1 MELDGR
7 AVLITGGSRGIG
19 LETAR
24 RFLSLGARVAVGGVH
39 PGNVERAVAELDGGD
54 RVASVVADVST
65 ADGCARSVT
74 AATEAFGGLDVLFAN
89 AGNYDSVAAEDVTEE
104 LWDRTVAVHLK
115 GTFFCVQEALPWLR
129 AARGVVVTMGS
140 DAGLRGLRGGWA
152 AYCAAKGGVVN
163 LTRQLAIDLAPEVRV
178 NCVAPGPVAT
188 AHLFADLAADT
199 YGGVEGSDDPAKA
212 LAGTLPTGKLITP
225 EEVADAV
232 VFLATNESL
241 TGSVL
246 SLDGGSTAGL
256 P

>member
-1 MELDGR
+1 MELDGK

-19 LETAR
+19 LEAAR
-24 RFLSLGARVAVGGVH
+24 LFLSRGARVAIGGVQ
-39 PGNVERAVAELDGGD
+39 PDNVARAVDELGGGA

-65 ADGCARSVT
+65 ADGCARTV
-74 AATEAFGGLDVLFAN
+74 AAAADAFDGLDVLFAN
-89 AGNYDSVAAEDVTEE
+89 AGNYDSAGVEDVTEDA
-104 LWDRTVAVHLK
+104 WDRTMAVHLK
-115 GTFFCVQEALPWLR
+115 GTFFCVQAALPWLR
-129 AARGVVVTMGS
+129 AARGAVVTMGS

-163 LTRQLAIDLAPEVRV
+163 LTRQLALDLAPEVRV

-188 AHLFADLAADT
+188 DHLFADLAADT
-199 YGGVEGSDDPAKA
+199 YGGVETSGDPAKA
-212 LAGTLPTGKLITP
+212 LADTLPTRKLITP
-225 EEVADAV
+225 AEVADAV

>member
-1 MELDGR
+1 MELEGK

-19 LETAR
+19 LEAAR
-24 RFLSLGARVAVGGVH
+24 RFLSLGARVTIGGVQ
-39 PGNVERAVAELDGGD
+39 PENVARAAAELDAGN
-54 RVASVVADVST
+54 RVAGVVADVST
-65 ADGCARSVT
+65 ADGCSRTVG
-74 AATEAFGGLDVLFAN
+74 AAAEAFGGIDVLFAN
-89 AGNYDSVAAEDVTEE
+89 AGNYDSVVVGDVTEDQ
-104 LWDRTVAVHLK
+104 WDRTMAVHLK
-115 GTFFCVQEALPWLR
+115 GTFFCVQAALQWLR
-129 AARGVVVTMGS
+129 AARGAVVTMGS
-140 DAGLRGLRGGWA
+140 DAGVRGLRGGWA

-163 LTRQLAIDLAPEVRV
+163 LTRQLALDLAPEVRV

-188 AHLFADLAADT
+188 EHLFADLAADT
-199 YGGVEGSDDPAKA
+199 YGGVEGSEDPAKA
-212 LAGTLPTGKLITP
+212 LADTLPTGKLITP

>member
-7 AVLITGGSRGIG
+7 SVLITGGSRGIG

-24 RFLSLGARVAVGGVH
+24 RFLEQGARVAIGGVQ
-39 PGNVERAVAELDGGD
+39 PENMTRAVDALGGGD
-54 RVASVVADVST
+54 RVASVVADVSS
-65 ADGCARSVT
+65 ADGCRRSV
-74 AATEAFGGLDVLFAN
+74 AAAVEAFGGLDVLFTN
-89 AGNYDSVAAEDVTEE
+89 AGNYDSVGVEDVTEE
-104 LWDRTVAVHLK
+104 AWDRTMAIHLK
-115 GTFFCVQEALPWLR
+115 GTFFCVQAALPWLR

-152 AYCAAKGGVVN
+152 AYCAAKGGAVN
-163 LTRQLAIDLAPEVRV
+163 LTRQLALDLAPEVRV

-188 AHLFADLAADT
+188 EHLFADLAADT

-212 LAGTLPTGKLITP
+212 LADTLPTGKLITP

-232 VFLATNESL
+232 LFLATNESL

>member
-1 MELDGR
+1 MELDGMS
-7 AVLITGGSRGIG
+7 VLITGGSRGIG

-24 RFLSLGARVAVGGVH
+24 RFLSRGARVTVGGMQAE
-39 PGNVERAVAELDGGD
+39 NVARAVASLDGGD
-54 RVASVVADVST
+54 RVASVVADVAT
-65 ADGCARSVT
+65 AAGCARTVD
-74 AATEAFGGLDVLFAN
+74 AAAEAFGGIDVLFTN
-89 AGNYDSVAAEDVTEE
+89 AGNYDSTGVEAVTEE
-104 LWDRTVAVHLK
+104 QWDRTMAIHLK
-115 GTFFCVQEALPWLR
+115 GTFFCVQAALPRLR
-129 AARGVVVTMGS
+129 TARGVVVTMGS

-188 AHLFADLAADT
+188 EHLFSDLAADT
-199 YGGVEGSDDPAKA
+199 YGGVEGGDDPARA
-212 LAGTLPTGKLITP
+212 LADTLPTRKLITP

>member
-1 MELDGR
+1 MTFDGKS
-7 AVLITGGSRGIG
+7 VLITGGTRGIG

-24 RFLSLGARVAVGGVH
+24 RFLSLGARVTIGGVQ
-39 PGNVERAVAELDGGD
+39 PENVARAAASLDAGD

-65 ADGCARSVT
+65 ADGCARTVGT
-74 AATEAFGGLDVLFAN
+74 ASEAFGGIDVLFAN
-89 AGNYDSVAAEDVTEE
+89 AGNYDSVGIDDVTEE
-104 LWDRTVAVHLK
+104 AWDRTMAIHLK
-115 GTFFCVQEALPWLR
+115 GTFFCVQAALPSLR
-129 AARGVVVTMGS
+129 ATRGVVVTMGS
-140 DAGLRGLRGGWA
+140 DAGVRGLRGGWA

-163 LTRQLAIDLAPEVRV
+163 LTRQLALDLAPDVRV

-188 AHLFADLAADT
+188 DHLFADLAADS
-199 YGGVEGSDDPAKA
+199 YGGVEGADDPVRA
-212 LAGTLPTGKLITP
+212 LADTLPTRKLITP
-225 EEVADAV
+225 GEVADAV